1 MTYLFVAYALGVPI
15 TMGATAKDFFAQDDE
30 PGGAIVAAIF
40 WPFFCLFVLGFH
52 VRRIVE
58 GK

>member
-1 MTYLFVAYALGVPI
+1 MIYLFVVYALGAPI
-15 TMGATAKDFFAQDDE
+15 TMGAVAKDFFEQDE
-30 PGGAIVAAIF
+30 PGGAIAAAIF